1 MNTQVQQKQMVDTA
15 SEGERE
21 WAHCNSFS
29 ALAFGMDVIAGE
41 AQRAAHARDRV
52 AQGLEAAEGMKAQ
65 GVGAGGHTCTT
76 MGSRDE
82 TSR

>member
-52 AQGLEAAEGMKAQ
+52 AQGLEAAEDMNAR
-65 GVGAGGHTCTT
+65 AGNRCRRRHLYDNGFE
-76 MGSRDE
+76 G
-82 TSR
+82 